1 MTRRVRAHEDQESL
15 APASPAD
22 SHEAIPDHT
31 KLPLHV
37 HLRLASCRNLLMR
50 ESRRCVESWGLT
62 LPQFD
67 VLAELG
73 RSARGGFTFGEL
85 SRMLLVTS
93 GNLTGI
99 VDRLESEG
107 LARREKGKRDRRVVR
122 IVLTR
127 KGRRLVEQ
135 ITPLHARDI
144 EAALAF
150 MSAQQLDALNELLGA
165 LRDGLRDRSPA
176 VRQTRRAATTRRGQA
191 QHRSNPARPGSATSS
206 NERTIVPLLKEATR
220 KSEA

>member
-1 MTRRVRAHEDQESL
+1 MTIRRARAHEDEDGPERASL
-15 APASPAD
+15 AD
-22 SHEAIPDHT
+22 SLAAIPDHT
-31 KLPLHV
+31 KLSLRV

-50 ESRRCVESWGLT
+50 ESRRCVERYGLT

-67 VLAELG
+67 ALAELG
-73 RSARGGFTFGEL
+73 RATRTGFTFGEL

-127 KGRRLVEQ
+127 KGRRLINQ
-135 ITPLHARDI
+135 IAPQHARDI
-144 EAALAF
+144 EALLSF
-150 MSAQQLDALNELLGA
+150 LPTSQLDALNHLLGS
-165 LRDGLRDRSPA
+165 LRDGLRDRPPTI
-176 VRQTRRAATTRRGQA
+176 RHA
-191 QHRSNPARPGSATSS
+191 QPARRDHSRTQFFSSSKRAQKDPGA
-206 NERTIVPLLKEATR
+206 
-220 KSEA
+220 